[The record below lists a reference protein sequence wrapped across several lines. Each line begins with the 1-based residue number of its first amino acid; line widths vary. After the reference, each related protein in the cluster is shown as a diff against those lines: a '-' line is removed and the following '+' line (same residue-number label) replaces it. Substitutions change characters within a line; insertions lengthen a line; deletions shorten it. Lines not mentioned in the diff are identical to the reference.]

1 VIVVV
6 ALVASPGPFELV
18 TVPNTELT
26 FNRGIKVPSLHELT
40 VSVKLVPDSALTENE
55 QLAVPAFSKSED
67 CMPVTF

>member
-1 VIVVV
+1 VV

-26 FNRGIKVPSLHELT
+26 FNRGINVPSLHELT
-40 VSVKLVPDSALTENE
+40 VNVKLVPEEALTEKE
-55 QLAVPAFSKSED
+55 QLVAVPAFSKSED